1 MTEVNRPESI
11 GNVDF
16 SYPPE
21 VEQVRKELRA
31 WLAANLTDEVI
42 AANRGRGRDEAAFQ
56 TLRTWNATMAAAGWA
71 AVSWPQEYGGR
82 GAGVLEQLVCAE
94 ETTRARVPVHLN
106 VIGMNNIAP
115 AIMQHGTEAQK
126 RTLLPRMMR
135 ADDIWCQGMSEPEAG
150 SDLASLRTRAVR

>member
-1 MTEVNRPESI
+1 M
-11 GNVDF
+11 DF

-31 WLAANLTDEVI
+31 WLAANLTDDVI
-42 AANRGRGRDEAAFQ
+42 AANRARGRDEAAFQ
-56 TLRTWNATMAAAGWA
+56 TLRAWNATMADAGWA

-115 AIMQHGTEAQK
+115 ALMEYGTEEQK
-126 RTLLPRMMR
+126 RTLLP
-135 ADDIWCQGMSEPEAG
+135 G
-150 SDLASLRTRAVR
+150 